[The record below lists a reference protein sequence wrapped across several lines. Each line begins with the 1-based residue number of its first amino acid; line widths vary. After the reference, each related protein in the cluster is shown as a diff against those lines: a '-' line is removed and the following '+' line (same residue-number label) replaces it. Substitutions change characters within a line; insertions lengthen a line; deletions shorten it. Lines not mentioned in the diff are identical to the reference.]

1 MLKLT
6 GGQLMGMRNVA
17 ARVSGPVYQILKGL
31 GLLKLAHHG
40 VSAGQRRRRR
50 IEKPIILELINIR
63 SLNNKADLIHE
74 RIIDNDVGIMAI
86 TETWHKKS
94 DKITE
99 KDLCPPGH
107 SFLGAPR
114 PASKGRKGGGL
125 GFVIA
130 PTIRASR
137 TENDDYETFE
147 ALSVKIKSQPP
158 LTMALIYRQPPSA
171 TNQLTRSA
179 FLAEFEEFLSSLCSR
194 INGNLCLLG
203 DFNIHWDDEND
214 SIASRF
220 LDIVPACCLDV
231 TNAHAP
237 FRQITL
243 KGDGMK
249 PWYSD
254 AIHSAHVVRRKYER
268 QFRKSPL
275 EVHGQIYVDQ
285 CKEVVQLIQN
295 TKKEYFHQKFA
306 SASAKEVFRLVD
318 NLLHKEPNHTLLT
331 NVALGDL
338 PQTFNK
344 FFYDKVH
351 QIRAELDAS
360 PTLPSLTTPQPLV
373 AERGGA
379 PGLETFEI
387 CSAEDLRKIIQTS
400 GSKT

>member
-1 MLKLT
+1 
-6 GGQLMGMRNVA
+6 
-17 ARVSGPVYQILKGL
+17 
-31 GLLKLAHHG
+31 
-40 VSAGQRRRRR
+40 
-50 IEKPIILELINIR
+50 
-63 SLNNKADLIHE
+63 
-74 RIIDNDVGIMAI
+74 
-86 TETWHKKS
+86 
-94 DKITE
+94 
-99 KDLCPPGH
+99 
-107 SFLGAPR
+107 
-114 PASKGRKGGGL
+114 
-125 GFVIA
+125 
-130 PTIRASR
+130 
-137 TENDDYETFE
+137 
-147 ALSVKIKSQPP
+147 
-158 LTMALIYRQPPSA
+158 MALIYRPPPST

-194 INGNLCLLG
+194 INGDLCVLG

-220 LDIVPACCLDV
+220 RDIVAALDMKQHVHVPTHTKKHTLDLVLTRMQSVDRIVLKDVVDIGLCDHFVIACDLALSCYDEKKKRQIMSRSLKRVDVEAFAEDLGADLADLQDDDLNDLVSSFNRRCCDV

-237 FRQITL
+237 LRQITL

-254 AIHSAHVVRRKYER
+254 AIHSARVVRRKYER

-275 EVHGQIYVDQ
+275 EVHRQIYVDQ

-318 NLLHKEPNHTLLT
+318 NLLYKEPNHTLPT
-331 NVALGDL
+331 NVPLGDL

-379 PGLETFEI
+379 P
-387 CSAEDLRKIIQTS
+387 ALRDF
-400 GSKT
+400 

>member
-6 GGQLMGMRNVA
+6 GG
-17 ARVSGPVYQILKGL
+17 
-31 GLLKLAHHG
+31 
-40 VSAGQRRRRR
+40 
-50 IEKPIILELINIR
+50 
-63 SLNNKADLIHE
+63 
-74 RIIDNDVGIMAI
+74 
-86 TETWHKKS
+86 
-94 DKITE
+94 
-99 KDLCPPGH
+99 
-107 SFLGAPR
+107 
-114 PASKGRKGGGL
+114 RKEGG

-137 TENDDYETFE
+137 TENDDYEIFE
-147 ALSVKIKSQPP
+147 ALSVRIESQPP
-158 LTMALIYRQPPSA
+158 LTMALIYRPPPSA

-194 INGNLCLLG
+194 INGDLCVLG

-220 LDIVPACCLDV
+220 RDIVAALDMKQHVHVTTHTKKHTLDLVLTRMQSVDRTVLKDVVDIGLCDHFVIACDLALSCYDEKKK
-231 TNAHAP
+231 
-237 FRQITL
+237 RQIMSRSLKRVDVEAFAEDFGADLADLQDDDLNDLVSSFNRRCCGRHKCSCATL
-243 KGDGMK
+243 TNHFK
-249 PWYSD
+249 
-254 AIHSAHVVRRKYER
+254 RKYER

-275 EVHGQIYVDQ
+275 EVHRQIYVDQ

-318 NLLHKEPNHTLLT
+318 NLLHKEPNHTLPT
-331 NVALGDL
+331 NVPLGDL

-373 AERGGA
+373 AERGQFRNDMA
-379 PGLETFEI
+379 LR
-387 CSAEDLRKIIQTS
+387 SA
-400 GSKT
+400 

>member
-1 MLKLT
+1 
-6 GGQLMGMRNVA
+6 
-17 ARVSGPVYQILKGL
+17 
-31 GLLKLAHHG
+31 
-40 VSAGQRRRRR
+40 
-50 IEKPIILELINIR
+50 
-63 SLNNKADLIHE
+63 
-74 RIIDNDVGIMAI
+74 
-86 TETWHKKS
+86 
-94 DKITE
+94 
-99 KDLCPPGH
+99 
-107 SFLGAPR
+107 
-114 PASKGRKGGGL
+114 
-125 GFVIA
+125 
-130 PTIRASR
+130 
-137 TENDDYETFE
+137 
-147 ALSVKIKSQPP
+147 
-158 LTMALIYRQPPSA
+158 MALIYRPPPSA

-194 INGNLCLLG
+194 INGALCVLG

-220 LDIVPACCLDV
+220 RDIVAALDMKQHVHVPTHTKKHTLDLVLTRMQSVDRIVLKDVVDIGLCDHFVIACDLALSCYDEKKNRSLKRVDVEAFAEDLGADLADLQDDDLNDLVSSFNRRCCDV

-237 FRQITL
+237 LRQITL

-254 AIHSAHVVRRKYER
+254 AIHSARVVRRKYER

-275 EVHGQIYVDQ
+275 EVHRQIYVDQ

-318 NLLHKEPNHTLLT
+318 NLLHKEPNHTLPT
-331 NVALGDL
+331 NVPLGDL
-338 PQTFNK
+338 PLTSNK

-373 AERGGA
+373 AERGEFRSDMA
-379 PGLETFEI
+379 L
-387 CSAEDLRKIIQTS
+387 
-400 GSKT
+400 